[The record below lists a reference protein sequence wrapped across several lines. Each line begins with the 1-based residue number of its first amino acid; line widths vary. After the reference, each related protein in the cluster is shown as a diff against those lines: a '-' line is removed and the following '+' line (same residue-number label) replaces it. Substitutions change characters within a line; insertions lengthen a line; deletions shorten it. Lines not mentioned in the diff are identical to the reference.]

1 MLKHYTVCLSLNRKF
16 CETTT
21 KAMAERNNAVD
32 YKITTIPPTIR
43 GYTTAYLGEIILQE
57 DEE

>member
-1 MLKHYTVCLSLNRKF
+1 MKRYTVCLSLNRKF

-32 YKITTIPPTIR
+32 YKIITIPPTR
-43 GYTTAYLGEIILQE
+43 RYHTAYLGEIILQE
-57 DEE
+57 DE